1 VEKIL
6 PQETEGD
13 GEKSQWRVSAVVD
26 WEDAGWYPSYWEYVG
41 SFVNFV
47 WSDDWPEKFERIVD
61 PCPLEAGLLRLVR
74 QDLEF

>member
-13 GEKSQWRVSAVVD
+13 GERSQWRVSAVVD